1 ACVHEPHAALLMI
14 PIDSYVFPE
23 DFDAN
28 GGQVK
33 LLYEKYQA
41 PQIVRVGNQT
51 LGVWGLSGCKVWLK
65 DAGMMFGADSAANLE
80 FPGDKAADVKK
91 QPAENDAGWAGLEWM
106 AKAADL
112 AKVTG
117 DDPSSIAVDPMLVD
131 AEVSVTRGRGAALM
145 PVTCAERSRV

>member
-1 ACVHEPHAALLMI
+1 
-14 PIDSYVFPE
+14 
-23 DFDAN
+23 
-28 GGQVK
+28 
-33 LLYEKYQA
+33 YQA

-145 PVTCAERSRV
+145 PVTCAERSRVYFFEGHESDARYHASEIKVSYTPTSDTTDLAIIFP